1 MAENLFLLERDK
13 QRLGIF
19 LFGLGLVGAGLSVQS
34 ERALFAATGAPLAEV
49 AALTAFVPPSQGQ
62 AEDGEITRVLVVPRG
77 FTGLTRRR
85 LAPRRAAPL
94 AAAQAPEQTVA
105 FLAPQSVLESTGGPV
120 TDIPNIGAPEQ
131 VGATDIPGILTNE
144 ETAQTPGTPQGVL
157 EEEDLVV
164 PAPVPEP
171 ATWLMLVA
179 GFFLLG
185 SALRGSKKPSAAALA
200 SVPN

>member
-1 MAENLFLLERDK
+1 MSSNLFLLERDK

-19 LFGLGLVGAGLSVQS
+19 LFGLGLFGAGLSVKS
-34 ERALFAATGAPLAEV
+34 ERALFAASGAPLTEV
-49 AALTAFVPPSQGQ
+49 AALTAFVPPAQGE
-62 AEDGEITRVLVVPRG
+62 AEEENTRVLTVPRA

-85 LAPRRAAPL
+85 LVPRRAAPL
-94 AAAQAPEQTVA
+94 APAQAPQQIAT
-105 FLAPQSVLESTGGPV
+105 LLTPQSVPDNTGGPA

-131 VGATDIPGILTNE
+131 VGATDIPGILTND
-144 ETAQTPGTPQGVL
+144 ETPQTPGAPQGVL

-179 GFFLLG
+179 GFFLMG
-185 SALRGSKKPSAAALA
+185 SALRGQKKASQTGLVPS
-200 SVPN
+200 SN